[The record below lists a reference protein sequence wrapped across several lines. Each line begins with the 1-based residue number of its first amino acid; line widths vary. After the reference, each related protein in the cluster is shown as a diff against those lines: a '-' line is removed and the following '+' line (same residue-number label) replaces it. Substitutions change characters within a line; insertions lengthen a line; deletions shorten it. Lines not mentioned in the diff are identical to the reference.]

1 MKAVFALIMAAIGI
15 YIGVNLLPGL
25 NDVIA
30 TVTTPTYTVG
40 VAGMVGVIL
49 IVFAA
54 MLVVLIVSAMRD
66 SFSM

>member
-25 NDVIA
+25 NSTIA
-30 TVTTPTYTVG
+30 TITTPTYTVG

-54 MLVVLIVSAMRD
+54 MLVVLIVSAMRE